1 MGKLPTGKYYKK
13 HLLSRDD
20 NRVNLRIRPQTE
32 VIQIVD
38 FNEGVYRVIRP
49 ILMFYGDKISLM
61 FNDAKYQNTQ
71 QMKDITNLILK
82 DYAYTKAEINDIFTR
97 IDIYARNE
105 NNKMDRELAAL
116 EEEINGWY
124 IKLDPELISR
134 LFKKINDLEKKINQ
148 INSKTT
154 KDLSPKIK
162 LVQGS
167 TVAVTVSGLICTVPK
182 GDYFLGGYWS
192 YLNTPLTI
200 ELEPNLNSS
209 TANSSSGYKD
219 ANYVYLE
226 RDPEDRDI
234 LIVSKSNQRIIYNGD
249 AMFNKILL
257 AKIETNATTYINTV
271 TKYKSNIG
279 YNKYSF

>member
-1 MGKLPTGKYYKK
+1 MGKLPTGKYYKT

-82 DYAYTKAEINDIFTR
+82 DYAYTKAEINDIFSKINR
-97 IDIYARNE
+97 YARDE

-116 EEEINGWY
+116 EEEINGLY
-124 IKLDPELISR
+124 DKY
-134 LFKKINDLEKKINQ
+134 KKIIDEKDMLN
-148 INSKTT
+148 
-154 KDLSPKIK
+154 LSPKIK